1 MTINKEDKK
10 LERRKIGRR
19 KEELE
24 GGSGRWTWSSH
35 IVQMNE
41 SFKKYA
47 KYYF

>member
-24 GGSGRWTWSSH
+24 GGSGRWTWSPH
-35 IVQMNE
+35 IVQINE
-41 SFKKYA
+41 SFKKYT